1 MKWYKAKGNN
11 VQALN
16 LSDLCITLVIKTFKV
31 EPQRHERILDFYNSY

>member
-16 LSDLCITLVIKTFKV
+16 LSDLCITLVIKT
-31 EPQRHERILDFYNSY
+31 YNDLKEY